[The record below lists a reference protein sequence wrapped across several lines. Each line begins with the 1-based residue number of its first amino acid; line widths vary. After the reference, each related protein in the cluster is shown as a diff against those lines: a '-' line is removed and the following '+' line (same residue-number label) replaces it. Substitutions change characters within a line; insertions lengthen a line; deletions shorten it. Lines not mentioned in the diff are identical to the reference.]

1 MYLTQHNAGNEGGTL
16 QNTSSRA
23 GPRKLNPILTFMV
36 VDNSDIPMTHG
47 TTGGSRG
54 GIRIWISTQSSY
66 PEFKLSDT

>member
-36 VDNSDIPMTHG
+36 VDNSDYSYDPRDDGRVQGRDYYVDFHTILIP
-47 TTGGSRG
+47 
-54 GIRIWISTQSSY
+54 
-66 PEFKLSDT
+66 